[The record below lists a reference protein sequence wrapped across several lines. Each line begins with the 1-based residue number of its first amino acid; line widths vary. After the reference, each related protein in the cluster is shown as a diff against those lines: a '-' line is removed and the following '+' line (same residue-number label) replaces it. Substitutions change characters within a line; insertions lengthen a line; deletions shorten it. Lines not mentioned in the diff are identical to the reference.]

1 MVETTLNNKKLQ
13 QIQQLVAELVSLQNP
28 KTISRLLPYGN
39 EAVKCLRDALLNGK
53 PSSVY
58 QARQQLVLALSA
70 FHARDVLLE
79 YLRMSQKIENPVV
92 KFAEEAVQSIAARE
106 LSQWEDDEIFK
117 FLIDFSINNTR
128 IGVLDALAKFGRT
141 DAIPIF
147 LKALG
152 DDYYRSAAENG
163 LRKIGEV
170 AKIDIINTAI
180 TPIIHNGIETPQSIR
195 CRSSALSLLVDLHI
209 SHDDWK
215 VLQKLFKDRNPEI
228 AVKIG
233 LITVSIG
240 NSSDKICSVKQ
251 IIKVYSSAT
260 PYSRMTMELEECLMQ
275 LSPEA
280 KTIIDQTLGKQF
292 NNNKSARERLTRV
305 RKRIP

>member
-1 MVETTLNNKKLQ
+1 MVETTLNKKKLQ

-28 KTISRLLPYGN
+28 QIISRLLPYGST
-39 EAVKCLRDALLNGK
+39 AIKCLRDALLNGK
-53 PSSVY
+53 PTSVY

-106 LSQWEDDEIFK
+106 LSQWGDNEIFK
-117 FLIDFSINNTR
+117 FLIDFSMNNTR

-141 DAIPIF
+141 EAIPIF

-163 LRKIGEV
+163 LHEIGEV
-170 AKIDIINTAI
+170 AKADIINTAI

-209 SHDDWK
+209 NRNDWK
-215 VLQKLFKDRNPEI
+215 VLQKLFKDCNPEI

-233 LITVSIG
+233 LITISIG
-240 NSSDKICSVKQ
+240 NSLDKTRSVRQ

-260 PYSRMTMELEECLMQ
+260 PYSRMTMELEECLIH

-280 KTIIDQTLGKQF
+280 KIIIDQTLGKQF
-292 NNNKSARERLTRV
+292 NNNKSVQERLSRV
-305 RKRIP
+305 RKRMP